1 MALTILNKPG
11 FAELLGSNLGSG
23 LSQGLSMLAQQR
35 LQNMMQNQQRMGTAM
50 GLQAAGLSPE
60 RAQGISL
67 LDPMLQREILK
78 QGMAAENQ
86 QGLAALSSALFGGM
100 PQPNDP
106 KGISDP
112 NMPNQNPIALI
123 SQALSQGQ
131 INPRQ
136 AESLMGQV
144 LEQQREQQKL
154 AMKERE
160 LSLKTRK
167 DVRDDLKQTEK
178 IRETIS
184 TQAETAREDSAAL
197 QRLNELNETGKV
209 RAGFAEQLLDSVG
222 LNFESLKNAETSEF
236 QKLSLGFFRNLKNIF
251 GGRITNLEVENFLK
265 SIPNLMQNKEGR
277 AAVIRNM
284 ALASQ
289 GRLVKQQI
297 MEQIAAENEGRYPL
311 DLQEQINKRARPILD
326 ALADQLVQGLGKK
339 VQKNDAF
346 PNPEE
351 NNGAR
356 IRDTKTGIEYVSNGI
371 IWEPVIA

>member
-1 MALTILNKPG
+1 MALTILNRPG
-11 FAELLGSNLGSG
+11 FAEVLGSNVGSG

-50 GLQAAGLSPE
+50 GLQAAGFSPE
-60 RAQGISL
+60 RAQGLSL
-67 LDPMLQREILK
+67 LDPTLQRELLK

-86 QGLAALSSALFGGM
+86 QGLAALSSALFGGGN
-100 PQPNDP
+100 QQST
-106 KGISDP
+106 SDP
-112 NMPNQNPIALI
+112 NAQGDIAQNPINLI
-123 SQALSQGQ
+123 SQALAQGQ

-136 AESLMGQV
+136 AETLMGQV

-167 DVRDDLKQTEK
+167 DMRDDFKETEK
-178 IRETIS
+178 VRESIS
-184 TQAETAREDSAAL
+184 TKAESAREELASL
-197 QRLNELNETGKV
+197 KRLNELNTSGNV
-209 RAGFAEQLLDSVG
+209 RAGFTEDLLDRFG
-222 LNFESLKNAETSEF
+222 LNFESLKNADTSEF
-236 QKLSLGFFRNLKNIF
+236 QKLSVGFLRNLKGIF
-251 GGRITNLEVENFLK
+251 GGRITNIEVENYLK
-265 SIPNLMQNKEGR
+265 SIPNLMQNAQGR

-289 GRLVKQQI
+289 GALVKQQI
-297 MEQIAAENEGRYPL
+297 MEQIAQENNGSYPF
-311 DLQEQINKRARPILD
+311 DLQEQVNKSARPVLD

-346 PNPEE
+346 PNPTQ

-356 IRDTKTGIEYVSNGI
+356 IRDTKTGIEYISNGI

>member
-1 MALTILNKPG
+1 MALTILNRPG
-11 FAELLGSNLGSG
+11 FAELLGSNVGSG

-50 GLQAAGLSPE
+50 GLQAAGFSPE
-60 RAQGISL
+60 RAQGLSM
-67 LDPMLQREILK
+67 LDPVLQRELLK

-86 QGLAALSSALFGGM
+86 QGLAALSSALFGNS
-100 PQPNDP
+100 QPNN
-106 KGISDP
+106 DP
-112 NMPNQNPIALI
+112 NMPNSQPQNPISLI
-123 SQALSQGQ
+123 SEALAQGQ

-154 AMKERE
+154 ALKERE
-160 LSLKTRK
+160 LDIKTRK

-184 TQAETAREDSAAL
+184 TQAEAAREDAAAL
-197 QRLNELNETGKV
+197 QRLNELNRSGKV
-209 RAGFAEQLLDSVG
+209 RPGFAEQLLDSAG

-251 GGRITNLEVENFLK
+251 GGRITNMEVENFLK
-265 SIPNLMQNKEGR
+265 SIPNLMQNEEGR

-289 GRLVKQQI
+289 GRVVKQQI
-297 MEQIAAENEGRYPL
+297 MEQIARDNNGRYPL
-311 DLQEQINKRARPILD
+311 DLQEQVNKRARPILD

-346 PNPEE
+346 PNPSQ

-356 IRDTKTGIEYVSNGI
+356 IRDTKTGIEYISNGI
-371 IWEPVIA
+371 IWEPVIS